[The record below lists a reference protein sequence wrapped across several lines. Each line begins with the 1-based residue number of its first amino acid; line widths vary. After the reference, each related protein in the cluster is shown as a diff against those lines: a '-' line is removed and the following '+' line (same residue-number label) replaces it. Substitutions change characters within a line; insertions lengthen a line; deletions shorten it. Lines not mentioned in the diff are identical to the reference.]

1 MKPIVRCCKILSGAA
16 AGFLLLFAGCTSEPE
31 APLRIGINAWPGY
44 EFLFLAQ
51 EKGFYRDEGL
61 NVRILEFNSLS
72 DARRAYERGQI
83 DGFGTTVIEVLQ
95 AREFSN
101 RSPQIIQV
109 IDSSDG
115 ADIVITQTAIKN
127 AASLRGKKVGVELG
141 SLGVYI
147 LARCLDKHGLKLGD
161 VTTISSDQ
169 MSMEREFLEGKID
182 AIVTYPPTSIKLLN
196 TKKAHPF
203 FTTAE
208 IPGEVVDVIAVE
220 EEVNRQRS
228 GDVAKLIRAYHRA
241 VDYSKQNPADAY
253 KIMAEREGLTPG
265 EFASALEDGINLI
278 PAADQSTYLKAG
290 GKLSRIID
298 TSDRV
303 LRLSSQIK
311 GPDRRATIVN
321 ADFAESDNA
330 SQ

>member
-1 MKPIVRCCKILSGAA
+1 MNLIVGSRTILSGAVT
-16 AGFLLLFAGCTSEPE
+16 GLLLLFAGCTGEPKP
-31 APLRIGINAWPGY
+31 PLRVGINAWPGY

-51 EKGFYRDEGL
+51 EKGFYRDDGVD
-61 NVRILEFNSLS
+61 VRILEFNSLS

-83 DGFGTTVIEVLQ
+83 DAFGTTVIEVLQ
-95 AREFSN
+95 AREFSK
-101 RSPQIIQV
+101 RSPQVVQIV
-109 IDSSDG
+109 DSSDG
-115 ADIVITQTAIKN
+115 ADMVITKPGITN
-127 AASLRGKKVGVELG
+127 AAGLRGKRVGVELG

-147 LARCLDKHGLKLGD
+147 LARCLEKHGLKLSD

-169 MSMEREFLEGKID
+169 MSMEKEFLEGTID
-182 AIVTYPPTSIKLLN
+182 AIVTYPPTTIKLLK
-196 TKKAHPF
+196 TPEAHSF

-220 EEVNRQRS
+220 EEVVRQR
-228 GDVAKLIRAYHRA
+228 GADVAKLIRAFHRA

-253 KIMAEREGLTPG
+253 KIMADREGLTPG
-265 EFASALEDGINLI
+265 DFAAALQDGIRLI
-278 PAADQSTYLKAG
+278 PPSRQAEYFGASGTLA
-290 GKLSRIID
+290 RIIE

-303 LRLSSQIK
+303 LRLSGQIK

-321 ADFAESDNA
+321 ADFAVSDNP

>member
-1 MKPIVRCCKILSGAA
+1 MNLIVGCRKILSGTA
-16 AGFLLLFAGCTSEPE
+16 AGFLLFIAGCTGEPK
-31 APLRIGINAWPGY
+31 AALRVGINAWPGY
-44 EFLFLAQ
+44 EFLYLAQ
-51 EKGFYRDEGL
+51 EKGFYREEGL
-61 NVRILEFNSLS
+61 DVRILELNSLS

-83 DGFGTTVIEVLQ
+83 DAFGTTVIEVLQ
-95 AREFSN
+95 AREFSQ

-109 IDSSDG
+109 VDSSDG
-115 ADIVITQTAIKN
+115 ADMVITQTAIKN
-127 AASLRGKKVGVELG
+127 ASSLRGKRVGVELG

-147 LARCLDKHGLKLGD
+147 LARCLEKHGLKLSD

-169 MSMEREFLEGKID
+169 MSMEKDFLDGSID

-196 TKKAHPF
+196 TQKAHPF

-208 IPGEVVDVIAVE
+208 IPGEVLDVIAVE
-220 EEVNRQRS
+220 EEIARQRS

-241 VDYSKQNPADAY
+241 VDYAKQNPADAY

-265 EFASALEDGINLI
+265 EFAAALKDGITLVSL
-278 PAADQSTYLKAG
+278 AGQSDYFGTN

-298 TSDRV
+298 ATDQV

-311 GPDRRATIVN
+311 GPDRRATMVN
-321 ADFAESDNA
+321 AEFAATDNA
-330 SQ
+330 SK